1 MLKDTFFNAG
11 ESLLKFNTAQKLGD
25 IGQNGDFRT
34 LEQFKLLE

>member
-11 ESLLKFNTAQKLGD
+11 EGLSKFNSAQKLSE
-25 IGQNGDFRT
+25 IGRNGDFHT

>member
-11 ESLLKFNTAQKLGD
+11 EGLSKFNTIQKLGE

-34 LEQFKLLE
+34 IEQFKLIE